1 MLIAGPMVGYL
12 AMPALAAVLV
22 LTAWNMTEPHK
33 WRSYLALPAADQF
46 LLVLTLLLTVLADLT
61 VAIAVG
67 VGLGLA
73 IRMRRRNVPPADW
86 TPPER

>member
-1 MLIAGPMVGYL
+1 
-12 AMPALAAVLV
+12 
-22 LTAWNMTEPHK
+22 
-33 WRSYLALPAADQF
+33 
-46 LLVLTLLLTVLADLT
+46 LLTVLADLT